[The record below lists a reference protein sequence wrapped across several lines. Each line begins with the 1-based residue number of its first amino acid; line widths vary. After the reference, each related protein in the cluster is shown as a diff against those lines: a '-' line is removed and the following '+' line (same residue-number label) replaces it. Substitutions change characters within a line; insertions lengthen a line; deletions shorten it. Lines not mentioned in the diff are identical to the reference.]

1 MRDPQTRP
9 VHVVLSCLLML
20 TIAVDGAAREFRTI
34 SAIGALNK
42 FPDNKSIEFRE
53 SLISSTVARENCEI
67 SKLDEHMQTILQL
80 RCGSVSDSD
89 ESEDED
95 EDLSESE
102 EEDDEEEEE
111 AISKLKS
118 SLEKKLNQKSK
129 RIVNVAMEKSK
140 PIKISKTKKR
150 RKSILKML
158 RVPYIIRASLNPFTV
173 FTMTRLYFASLFDIN
188 FMDEDSAKG
197 LRSAMEEKAKKD
209 ATSGGRKRK
218 RVMKP
223 GQAKTLSDLPVLSA

>member
-1 MRDPQTRP
+1 M
-9 VHVVLSCLLML
+9 
-20 TIAVDGAAREFRTI
+20 
-34 SAIGALNK
+34 
-42 FPDNKSIEFRE
+42 
-53 SLISSTVARENCEI
+53 ISSTVARENYEI

-80 RCGSVSDSD
+80 RCGSVSDSEDESADD
-89 ESEDED
+89 ESEDEV

-102 EEDDEEEEE
+102 EEDDEEE
-111 AISKLKS
+111 AISKLQS

-129 RIVNVAMEKSK
+129 RIVNDAMEKSK

-197 LRSAMEEKAKKD
+197 LRSALEEKAKKD